1 MSELFNRKSGLPGK
15 IPLGKFN
22 AMFGFS
28 GSWQVDSLH
37 VKGLG
42 VDGWV
47 IPLYSVYLKPPFIL
61 CEEVTKAVP
70 TTWDP
75 AALAR
80 SL

>member
-1 MSELFNRKSGLPGK
+1 MSKLFNKKAGLPGK
-15 IPLGKFN
+15 TPLGMFN
-22 AMFGFS
+22 AMFSFS
-28 GSWQVDSLH
+28 GSWQVDSLQ